1 MEAISKLL
9 KPFVGKPL
17 TVIINDEDENLH
29 VFDWGKLEKE
39 HDKIIAQTKGMTE
52 DQMSDFLSH
61 NGSDLMDIYDYYMD
75 DDCIEK
81 VENKEWV
88 PFGILGLSHNI
99 DSYAE
104 MGHAG
109 LLLLDVAEDEENP
122 SVVLYLD
129 SEAETIAPSFDG
141 LEILESDEDTDEDFD
156 EDENFDEE
164 DFDEDDFDEDD
175 FADEDDDVKK

>member
-17 TVIINDEDENLH
+17 TVVINDEDENLH
-29 VFDWGKLEKE
+29 VFDWAKLENE
-39 HDKIIAQTKGMTE
+39 HDKIIAKTKGMTE
-52 DQMSDFLSH
+52 AQMSDFLSH

-88 PFGILGLSHNI
+88 PFGILGLSHNL

-104 MGHAG
+104 MDHAG
-109 LLLLDVAEDEENP
+109 LLLLDVSEDEASP

-129 SEAETIAPSFDG
+129 SEAETVADSFDE
-141 LEILESDEDTDEDFD
+141 LEIAESDEDADEDFD
-156 EDENFDEE
+156 EDEDFDDADFDEE
-164 DFDEDDFDEDD
+164 EDEDDM
-175 FADEDDDVKK
+175 KK